1 MAKLKF
7 SFKQWIGLA
16 AILLAGS
23 SGLTYFIINPLFQT
37 AVSKAE
43 TEPFVLYIPT
53 GSGFKQVMDSLTI
66 NQVLLHPENFK
77 RVAGILGYNKEEVPG
92 GKYILESGMTT
103 REVINKLRSG
113 NQDPVNVVVNNV
125 RTIQELCG
133 KLDKYFE
140 TDSLTLLQY
149 LERKDVQQD
158 LHLSP
163 ETLLTLFIPNT
174 YQMFWTTNP
183 EKIVIRMKKEHDK
196 FWNSERLTALK
207 YWELS
212 PVEAYT
218 LASIVE
224 KESNYAPERA
234 TIAGVYLNRLKN
246 GMKLQADPT
255 VVFATGQFD
264 LKRVLYSHLTMDS
277 PYNTYVYEGIPPG
290 PICMPSISAL
300 EAVIHAEKH
309 DYIFFCAKA
318 DNSGKHIFAT
328 TLAEHSKN
336 ARDFS
341 AWMNALGIK

>member
-7 SFKQWIGLA
+7 SLKQWIGIV
-16 AILLAGS
+16 AILLMGFG
-23 SGLTYFIINPLFQT
+23 GLAYYIINPLFQK
-37 AVSKAE
+37 AVSKINAE
-43 TEPFVLYIPT
+43 SYVLYIPT
-53 GSGFKQVMDSLTI
+53 GSGFEDVMDSLMK
-66 NQVLLHPENFK
+66 NNVLLHPENFK
-77 RVAGILGYNKEEVPG
+77 RVAVIMRYDKDEVPG
-92 GKYILESGMTT
+92 GKYILKSAMTT

-125 RTIQELCG
+125 RTVQELCG

-158 LHLSP
+158 LHLTS
-163 ETLLTLFIPNT
+163 ETMLTLFIPNT
-174 YQMFWTTNP
+174 YQMFWNASP
-183 EKIVIRMKKEHDK
+183 EKIIIRMKKEHDK
-196 FWNSERLTALK
+196 FWNPERLAALK
-207 YWELS
+207 SWELS
-212 PVEAYT
+212 PVQAYT

-234 TIAGVYLNRLKN
+234 TIAGVYLNRLRT

-264 LKRVLYSHLTMDS
+264 LKRVLYSHLTLDS

-290 PICMPSISAL
+290 PICMPSISSL

-318 DNSGKHIFAT
+318 DNSGKHVFAT
-328 TLAEHSKN
+328 NLNEHSKN